1 MKLQPRLRFEGPVR
15 TTVTDAVA
23 PDLLAVVS
31 EALTNVSRHARA
43 SSVEVRV
50 SVARDTLEV
59 VVADDGGGMPRD
71 VRESGLRNLRER
83 AAGHGGEL
91 VVESG
96 AGTGTTVTW
105 RVPLG

>member
-1 MKLQPRLRFEGPVR
+1 MK
-15 TTVTDAVA
+15 TDAHILIVDDDKEIR
-23 PDLLAVVS
+23 DLLQ
-31 EALTNVSRHARA
+31 EFFQKHGM
-43 SSVEVRV
+43 RV

-59 VVADDGGGMPRD
+59 VVADDGCGMPRD